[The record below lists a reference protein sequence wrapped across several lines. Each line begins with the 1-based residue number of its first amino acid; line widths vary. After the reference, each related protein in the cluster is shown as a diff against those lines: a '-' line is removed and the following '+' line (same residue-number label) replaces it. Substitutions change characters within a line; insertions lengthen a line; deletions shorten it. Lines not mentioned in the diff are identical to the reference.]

1 MDLGFT
7 DATAVVTG
15 GTKGMGR
22 AIAECL
28 AAEGAK
34 VAVLARHP
42 AALDETVA
50 ALTALGSPD
59 AVGLSVDVVDAAD
72 VERAFAGSTAAGA
85 RSTSW

>member
-1 MDLGFT
+1 MDLGYA

-28 AAEGAK
+28 AAEGAR
-34 VAVLARHP
+34 VAVLARGQ

-50 ALTALGSPD
+50 ALEHLGCPD
-59 AVGLSVDVVDAAD
+59 AVGLAVDVVDAGEVD
-72 VERAFAGSTAAGA
+72 AAP
-85 RSTSW
+85 SP